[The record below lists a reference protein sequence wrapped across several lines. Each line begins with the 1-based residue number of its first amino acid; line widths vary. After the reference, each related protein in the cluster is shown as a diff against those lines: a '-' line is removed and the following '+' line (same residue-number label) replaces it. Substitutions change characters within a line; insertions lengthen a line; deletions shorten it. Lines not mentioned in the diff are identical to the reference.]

1 MRVVVLGAAGQLGRE
16 LVRVLPP
23 AETIALARADLD
35 VGDAD
40 AVAAR
45 LDALRPDVVVNAVAD
60 NRVDVAE
67 QDPGPATAINAAAV
81 GAIARASAAANAF
94 LVQMSTDYVF
104 DGRARRPYT
113 EADAPAP
120 LGAYARSKLE
130 GERLARTI
138 APRHAVV
145 RVAGLYARGGSRG
158 KGGSFVDRVLT
169 RARAGDVLRVV
180 DDQVTAPSWARDV
193 AATLAALLPRWAA
206 GTAPGGVFHLTNAG
220 ECSWYAFAR
229 AVLREAGV
237 AATMEPITTAALAA
251 PAPRPAYSVLADTR
265 LAALGLPPLRSW
277 DAALAAYLRADD

>member
-23 AETIALARADLD
+23 AETIPLARTDLD

-60 NRVDVAE
+60 NRVDFAE

-81 GAIARASAAANAF
+81 GAIARACAAANAF
-94 LVQMSTDYVF
+94 LVQLSTDYVF

-130 GERLARTI
+130 GERLARI

-158 KGGSFVDRVLT
+158 KGGSFVDRVLA
-169 RARAGDVLRVV
+169 RARAGEVLRVV
-180 DDQVTAPSWARDV
+180 DDQVTAPTWARDV

-206 GTAPGGVFHLTNAG
+206 GTARGGVFHLANAG
-220 ECSWYAFAR
+220 ECSWYAFAC

-237 AATMEPITTAALAA
+237 AAAVEPITTGALAA